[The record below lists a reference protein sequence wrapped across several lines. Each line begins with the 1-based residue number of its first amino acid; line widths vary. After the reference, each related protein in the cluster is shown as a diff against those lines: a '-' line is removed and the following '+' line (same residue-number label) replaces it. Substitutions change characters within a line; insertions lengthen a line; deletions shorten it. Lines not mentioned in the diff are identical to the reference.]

1 VEIRLRRG
9 VPYARDERHSLVET
23 MRAVGPDSPTL
34 CGDWTARD
42 LAAHLVLRERRL
54 DAAPGI
60 MVSALEGYTERVQR
74 RIAER
79 DWNILLGDVES
90 GPPVW
95 SPFHWVDEQANLAE
109 MFIHHE
115 DVRRA
120 RDGWSVRTLPDGMQD
135 RLWKVA
141 TGIGRRSYRRSPVG
155 IVLERPDGR
164 RATVHKADT
173 GIVTLRGEPAE
184 LLMHAFGRDR
194 ARVEL
199 VGSAEDVAAVTG
211 LDRSM

>member
-1 VEIRLRRG
+1 M
-9 VPYARDERHSLVET
+9 PYARDERHALVES
-23 MRAVGPDSPTL
+23 MRAVGPDAPTL

-74 RIAER
+74 SIAARE
-79 DWNILLGDVES
+79 WNALLGDVES
-90 GPPVW
+90 GPPIW

-109 MFIHHE
+109 MFVHHE

-120 RDGWSVRTLPDGMQD
+120 HDDWSVRTLPAELQD
-135 RLWKVA
+135 KLWKLT
-141 TGIGRRSYRRSPVG
+141 TGIGRRSYRHSPVG
-155 IVLERPDGR
+155 VVLERPGGDRVGVR
-164 RATVHKADT
+164 KAGDRT
-173 GIVTLRGEPAE
+173 VTLRGEPAE
-184 LLMHAFGRDR
+184 LLLHAFGRDQV
-194 ARVEL
+194 RVEF

-211 LDRSM
+211 LDRSL